1 MCTVHL
7 IPGGYSAILADVGE
21 MHIGVKVPR
30 RIASLG
36 AGAGA
41 LLGHLHQ
48 TTTIRDLVSMDKM
61 KETR

>member
-1 MCTVHL
+1 MCTVRL
-7 IPGGYSAILADVGE
+7 VPGGYSAIVADVGE
-21 MHIGVKVPR
+21 MHIGVKVPG

-48 TTTIRDLVSMDKM
+48 ATTIRDLVSMDKM